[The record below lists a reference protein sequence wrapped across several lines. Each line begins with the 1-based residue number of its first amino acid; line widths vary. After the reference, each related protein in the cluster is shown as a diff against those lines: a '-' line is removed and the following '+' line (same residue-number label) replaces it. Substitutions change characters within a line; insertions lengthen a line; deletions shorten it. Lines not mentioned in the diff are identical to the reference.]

1 MHPLRKRNQGIP
13 KISTLAYLAKRLVLI
28 LNTIKYIL
36 HGNVNYPH
44 FYRISQEW
52 HQKIENWLQSND
64 YDEKFND
71 EYKRKRRL
79 ANISRRPLEND
90 SGNDILT
97 KISYFFNYII

>member
-1 MHPLRKRNQGIP
+1 M
-13 KISTLAYLAKRLVLI
+13 LI
-28 LNTIKYIL
+28 NELTK
-36 HGNVNYPH
+36 

-79 ANISRRPLEND
+79 ANISRRSLEND
-90 SGNDILT
+90 SGL
-97 KISYFFNYII
+97 YFTNIKHIYIKHL